1 MSGSLRVAL
10 CELDTA
16 WEDAALNRERIDA
29 LLDGAEREQA
39 HMAVLP
45 ELAFSGFTMTPP
57 ADDRAEPFLREQARR
72 RKLALVAGLVG
83 NRGEQPTNDALA
95 VGADGAVLARYSKLH
110 PFSFAGEHEHYR
122 AGDSLPL
129 FELAGFRAAMLVC
142 YDLRFPEVFR
152 EAALQGANLFFVI
165 ANWPEKRVDHWRTL
179 LSARAIE
186 NQAYVVA
193 VNRVGSDP
201 HEAYAGASRVVDPL
215 GEVLLEGPGTAE
227 LDPGRPAWL
236 RERFPALR
244 DVRTDRYRL
253 VP

>member
-1 MSGSLRVAL
+1 MTGPVRVAL

-16 WEDAALNRERIDA
+16 WQDAALNRRRIDA

-39 HMAVLP
+39 QVAVLP
-45 ELAFSGFTMTPP
+45 ELAFSGFTMTPV
-57 ADDRAEPFLREQARR
+57 ADPEAEPFLQEQAQR

-83 NRGEQPTNDALA
+83 ARGGRFTNDAL
-95 VGADGAVLARYSKLH
+95 VVDRDGAVVARYSKLH

-122 AGDSLPL
+122 AGDELPL
-129 FELAGFRAAMLVC
+129 FELAGFRAAALVC

-152 EAALQGANLFFVI
+152 EAALRGANLFFVI
-165 ANWPEKRVDHWRTL
+165 ANWPDKRSDHWCTL

-193 VNRVGSDP
+193 VNRIGSDP
-201 HEAYAGASRVVDPL
+201 HEAYAGASRVIDPL

-227 LDPGRPAWL
+227 LDPGRPGRL